1 MKKIAIVGAGISG
14 LYLANLLE
22 KDNSFFYKIFEKKGS
37 LDLGDGYGIQLSVNS
52 INLLNKIGF
61 QKIKASD
68 VYFPKKVNFFDAKVH
83 KKICDIDLSQF
94 NFENNRYT
102 TLKRSKLIEF
112 LLSNV
117 PKEKLIFNSNLVDIK
132 EKEQDKLILSF
143 RDKNIEEFDYLIA
156 ADGIYSRAKEI
167 LFKKEGLPKYFN
179 SIALR
184 GNINNFEN
192 NDISLYLGSNFHFVI
207 YPINQNK
214 EFNFISIIR
223 KELIESEISNRNL
236 FNNETFINNLINQI
250 SLKSNLNLTK
260 VVHELK
266 CFPIFVSKKIKL
278 PKLKNIFL
286 TGDAFYSFPP
296 SFAQG
301 ASQSIES
308 ANELFNEIKY
318 NSSNYYKVRILKTK
332 QINSRSLIN
341 HFAFHL
347 SNPLN
352 KFIRNI
358 FLKFF
363 SKNKTFL
370 ENYLGKIYKS

>member
-184 GNINNFEN
+184 GNIHNFEN

-332 QINSRSLIN
+332 QINFRSLIN